1 VTLLTA
7 ANEAQREL
15 SLSVTTT
22 LIADG
27 QETQNLLYRLANKE
41 VKELLRRTEYTFPAL
56 RRTQSFTA
64 SLASL
69 QSAPGKPANF
79 FRAIPGTF
87 WNDTTARQIGGP
99 LTEEE
104 WALANGASVT
114 SSIQQYAMFRYDG
127 LHLFPA
133 PTAANTI
140 TYDYVINT
148 PVLAADG
155 ATYKS
160 AFSVDTDT
168 YLLDEEL
175 LILGMVWRYLKTKGR
190 DYAEALRDYEF
201 ALAAFALAARTPR
214 SLSIAPYSDNDGIGM
229 PNIPDSGYGS

>member
-1 VTLLTA
+1 MTLLSA

-15 SLSVTTT
+15 SLPVTAT

-41 VKELLRRTEYTFPAL
+41 AKELLRRSEYTFPAL

-69 QSAPGKPANF
+69 QSAPGKPANYL
-79 FRAIPGTF
+79 RAIPETF

-99 LTEEE
+99 LNEEE

-127 LHLFPA
+127 LHLYPV
-133 PTAANTI
+133 PTSADTI

-148 PVLAADG
+148 PALAVDG
-155 ATYKS
+155 TTYKT
-160 AFSVDTDT
+160 AFSVDTDA
-168 YLLDEEL
+168 YLLDDEL
-175 LILGMVWRYLKTKGR
+175 LTLGMVWRYLKTKGR

-201 ALAAFALAARTPR
+201 ALAGFATAARTPR
-214 SLSIAPYSDNDGIGM
+214 TLSIAPSEDSAWLGA
-229 PNIPDSGYGS
+229 PNIPDSGFGA